1 MKKARNIAFFRVIRA
16 IRVQKI
22 CGICEICVT
31 CGRYAQN
38 ISKIYLKISNSENL

>member
-22 CGICEICVT
+22 CVIREICVT
-31 CGRYAQN
+31 KKTGALPFD
-38 ISKIYLKISNSENL
+38 KTPIYC